1 MPLTTE
7 NYTTLTAR
15 SQAEIYEKLVE
26 FFYFP
31 KMFVKKLAKIFID
44 FLKNKYYN
52 YYRNKEEHK
61 KPKAKKL
68 KKCLTE
74 FLKGAIMKAQRKGK
88 R

>member
-1 MPLTTE
+1 V
-7 NYTTLTAR
+7 N
-15 SQAEIYEKLVE
+15 

-31 KMFVKKLAKIFID
+31 KTLVKKLAKIFID

-61 KPKAKKL
+61 KAKSKKL

-74 FLKGAIMKAQRKGK
+74 FLKGAIIKAQRKGK